1 MESIEWKKSL
11 VQYFTDNLRFWLCHQ
26 LDSDIDLNRA
36 KEHALED
43 SRKVKN
49 YPYSPHGEPVPA
61 NILVWYQS
69 WLDMVTGNKKQEEK
83 EEKREDKELTRET
96 VQEMINEAL
105 EAHVDS
111 YDHKNNDDITE
122 IAEDTLRTWD
132 VVIKDE
138 LEEEVE
144 GLESKLENALDEIDF
159 ESRVKS
165 VLRDIASDFN

>member
-11 VQYFTDNLRFWLCHQ
+11 VQYFTDNLRVWLCHQ
-26 LDSDIDLNRA
+26 LDSRIDLNRA
-36 KEHALED
+36 KEHALEE
-43 SRKVKN
+43 SRKVKY
-49 YPYSPHGEPVPA
+49 YPYSPCGEPVPA

-69 WLDMVTGNKKQEEK
+69 WLDMVTGDKEQ

-96 VQEMINEAL
+96 VREMINEAL
-105 EAHVDS
+105 KAHVES
-111 YDHKNNDDITE
+111 YDHKNRDDITK

-144 GLESKLENALDEIDF
+144 GCLESKLENAIDEIDF

-165 VLRDIASDFN
+165 VLRDIASDF